1 MKKDFM
7 YEYESTPKRKFLNVV
22 ENLVNY
28 ALLFTFTGIIFSGVA
43 LTLIHL
49 AFGV

>member
-1 MKKDFM
+1 MKKSFK
-7 YEYESTPKRKFLNVV
+7 YEYEVTPKRKFYDVLENVV
-22 ENLVNY
+22 NH
-28 ALLFTFTGIIFSGVA
+28 ALLFTFSGIVLCGVA